1 MVEKYYFRPDDE
13 TNFRDD
19 ENGPYVLY
27 KDYEV
32 LRERMSDAL
41 DCMQYLLNDER
52 LAYER
57 FRESL
62 KEHWLHYH
70 ENRHARTQDIINH
83 LREDL

>member
-27 KDYEV
+27 EDY
-32 LRERMSDAL
+32 RKNMSEAL
-41 DCMQYLLNDER
+41 DCMQLMLNNER

-57 FRESL
+57 YQASL
-62 KEHWLHYH
+62 KEHWQHYH
-70 ENRHARTQDIINH
+70 ENRHARTQDIIDH
-83 LREDL
+83 LREEL

>member
-27 KDYEV
+27 EDY
-32 LRERMSDAL
+32 RKRMSEAL
-41 DCMQYLLNDER
+41 DCMQLMLNNER

-57 FRESL
+57 YRESL

-83 LREDL
+83 LREGL